1 MGADHQSVGCGSELR
16 VSRSHHY
23 LAVAQSHRSM
33 GLIFPGP
40 IDEGVVVGFEAPMRE
55 PVRIASTRH
64 ERDVAGARS
73 APRSSG
79 DRTQQ
84 SLPAADG
91 RWILVISPDQ
101 SALACAKS
109 TPDSLALA
117 ASAGARI
124 RALEQATSVGMVSGR
139 HP

>member
-64 ERDVAGARS
+64 ERDVRERRS
-73 APRSSG
+73 P
-79 DRTQQ
+79 
-84 SLPAADG
+84 LL
-91 RWILVISPDQ
+91 RW
-101 SALACAKS
+101 
-109 TPDSLALA
+109 PDSAIIA
-117 ASAGARI
+117 
-124 RALEQATSVGMVSGR
+124 SGR
-139 HP
+139 RSLDPRYKS